1 MSLTNLFRN
10 CYKSGQ
16 MPKMWKVANITAIHK
31 KGPTVDAENYRP
43 ISITCILSKMYERF
57 IRTYLLQYVGP
68 KVVSNQHGFL
78 KGKSCMSNLLE
89 CIDRI
94 NDIIA
99 SGDGVDIFYMDFQKA
114 FDTVPHYRLMIKL
127 QNLGVTGKMLDVVM
141 DFLSDRTFTVNV
153 GDSKSRNHDIFSG
166 IPQGSVLGPL
176 LFLLYIND
184 LPGEIYNY
192 ISLFADDLKMFA
204 PSSTPE
210 ANQNDLDSLQT
221 WQDMWLLNFNQK
233 DEKCKV
239 MHVGKGNPCAQY
251 QLNDTNLPVVT
262 SEKDLGVTVT
272 NTLDWGDHIG
282 NCINKAKQCI
292 GWISR
297 SVISRSPS
305 VMLNIYKTLIRPH
318 LEYCVQVWSPYPRY
332 GNWETIKSIE
342 NVQRMFTRLIDGIGL
357 LSYEE
362 RLHKLNL
369 TTLLERRARGDLIE
383 TYRIVSGIANY
394 GSNLF
399 AVSRNGHL
407 TLPSGKGYSTKY
419 DFLSGRVVK
428 FWNKLPASVQQ
439 AGSVDCFKAK
449 LKAYKNSILINNYS
463 RPMGHYWE
471 LSQEIFS
478 RINDSG
484 REEYVNFMVENPR
497 IARCKGINIR

>member
-1 MSLTNLFRN
+1 M
-10 CYKSGQ
+10 
-16 MPKMWKVANITAIHK
+16 
-31 KGPTVDAENYRP
+31 
-43 ISITCILSKMYERF
+43 
-57 IRTYLLQYVGP
+57 
-68 KVVSNQHGFL
+68 
-78 KGKSCMSNLLE
+78 
-89 CIDRI
+89 
-94 NDIIA
+94 
-99 SGDGVDIFYMDFQKA
+99 
-114 FDTVPHYRLMIKL
+114 
-127 QNLGVTGKMLDVVM
+127 
-141 DFLSDRTFTVNV
+141 
-153 GDSKSRNHDIFSG
+153 
-166 IPQGSVLGPL
+166 LGPL

-210 ANQNDLDSLQT
+210 ANQNDLDSLKT

-407 TLPSGKGYSTKY
+407 TLPSGKG
-419 DFLSGRVVK
+419 
-428 FWNKLPASVQQ
+428 
-439 AGSVDCFKAK
+439 
-449 LKAYKNSILINNYS
+449 
-463 RPMGHYWE
+463 
-471 LSQEIFS
+471 
-478 RINDSG
+478 
-484 REEYVNFMVENPR
+484 
-497 IARCKGINIR
+497 

>member
-1 MSLTNLFRN
+1 
-10 CYKSGQ
+10 
-16 MPKMWKVANITAIHK
+16 
-31 KGPTVDAENYRP
+31 
-43 ISITCILSKMYERF
+43 
-57 IRTYLLQYVGP
+57 
-68 KVVSNQHGFL
+68 
-78 KGKSCMSNLLE
+78 
-89 CIDRI
+89 
-94 NDIIA
+94 
-99 SGDGVDIFYMDFQKA
+99 
-114 FDTVPHYRLMIKL
+114 
-127 QNLGVTGKMLDVVM
+127 
-141 DFLSDRTFTVNV
+141 
-153 GDSKSRNHDIFSG
+153 
-166 IPQGSVLGPL
+166 
-176 LFLLYIND
+176 
-184 LPGEIYNY
+184 
-192 ISLFADDLKMFA
+192 
-204 PSSTPE
+204 
-210 ANQNDLDSLQT
+210 
-221 WQDMWLLNFNQK
+221 
-233 DEKCKV
+233 
-239 MHVGKGNPCAQY
+239 
-251 QLNDTNLPVVT
+251 
-262 SEKDLGVTVT
+262 
-272 NTLDWGDHIG
+272 
-282 NCINKAKQCI
+282 
-292 GWISR
+292 
-297 SVISRSPS
+297 
-305 VMLNIYKTLIRPH
+305 MLNIYKTLIRPH

-342 NVQRMFTRLIDGIGL
+342 NGQRMFTRLIDGIGL

-449 LKAYKNSILINNYS
+449 LKAYKNSILKNNYS

-497 IARCKGINIR
+497 IARCKGVNIR

>member
-1 MSLTNLFRN
+1 M
-10 CYKSGQ
+10 
-16 MPKMWKVANITAIHK
+16 
-31 KGPTVDAENYRP
+31 
-43 ISITCILSKMYERF
+43 
-57 IRTYLLQYVGP
+57 
-68 KVVSNQHGFL
+68 
-78 KGKSCMSNLLE
+78 
-89 CIDRI
+89 
-94 NDIIA
+94 
-99 SGDGVDIFYMDFQKA
+99 
-114 FDTVPHYRLMIKL
+114 
-127 QNLGVTGKMLDVVM
+127 
-141 DFLSDRTFTVNV
+141 
-153 GDSKSRNHDIFSG
+153 
-166 IPQGSVLGPL
+166 
-176 LFLLYIND
+176 
-184 LPGEIYNY
+184 
-192 ISLFADDLKMFA
+192 
-204 PSSTPE
+204 
-210 ANQNDLDSLQT
+210 
-221 WQDMWLLNFNQK
+221 
-233 DEKCKV
+233 
-239 MHVGKGNPCAQY
+239 
-251 QLNDTNLPVVT
+251 
-262 SEKDLGVTVT
+262 TVT

-394 GSNLF
+394 GSNLL

-449 LKAYKNSILINNYS
+449 LKAYKI
-463 RPMGHYWE
+463 P
-471 LSQEIFS
+471 F
-478 RINDSG
+478 
-484 REEYVNFMVENPR
+484 
-497 IARCKGINIR
+497 